1 MPYSKDA
8 TYKPIVIIFI
18 IFLFFTQFVII
29 ICNKNNIL
37 RDTHFLKYK
46 KALHLQPKDKR
57 KTTAYFTFIYPYNK
71 LYIRSNEKN
80 HKLNDDLKN
89 IILLFGRIA
98 EPYYPHTIEQFNNF
112 KEPYSKYI
120 YTDNIYNSTKW
131 ANVFKDNEK
140 VNKKQFY
147 QKICQLKFKWPINED
162 ENITEHD
169 FYNLVIERCL
179 NNINI
184 IRNNIHNLKT
194 LFIQILQK
202 KQIYNETN
210 PYRYNNE
217 KDTFIEKEEISRAQD
232 LYNKWEKELFT
243 SSAPNEEGISSSEK
257 NVQMQNDMKMKMM
270 EELYKFNLSDMF
282 KQHNR
287 SYTRLLV
294 NELFTK
300 EYPSKRITDMFLYL
314 IFQKDIEGFSYE
326 EFIMHLNILG
336 KKILLYNC
344 NHDSNIYFDSF
355 FFLMKNEIKKKSNH
369 IKKKT
374 QIPFSDSKV
383 MKTKKHYTINKNAYC
398 DNKNQI
404 KIIKNKP
411 NHNIISQ
418 TGMKKKIKSHQNPI
432 KINQN
437 TTNQV
442 LGKDKMQNCENCDKI
457 KNISNQSSFLLPQ
470 NLDNQ
475 IDIDHN
481 EKTKKNIQRNTQIR
495 KNCLKTKLIFI
506 VNYILN
512 TIKNIF

>member
-1 MPYSKDA
+1 MPYSKNVIH
-8 TYKPIVIIFI
+8 KPVVIIFI

-29 ICNKNNIL
+29 TCNKNNIL
-37 RDTHFLKYK
+37 RDAHFLKCK
-46 KALHLQPKDKR
+46 KTLYLQTKDKR
-57 KTTAYFTFIYPYNK
+57 KTPAYPAFIYPYNK
-71 LYIRSNEKN
+71 LYIKSNEKV

-131 ANVFKDNEK
+131 TNVFKDNEK
-140 VNKKQFY
+140 INKKQFY

-194 LFIQILQK
+194 LFTQILQK

-210 PYRYNNE
+210 ASIDNNE
-217 KDTFIEKEEISRAQD
+217 NDTYIEKDEISRAQD
-232 LYNKWEKELFT
+232 LYNQWEKELFT
-243 SSAPNEEGISSSEK
+243 SSTPNEEDASSSEK
-257 NVQMQNDMKMKMM
+257 NMQIQNDMKMKMM

-294 NELFTK
+294 NELFTR

-314 IFQKDIEGFSYE
+314 IFQKDVEGFSYE
-326 EFIMHLNILG
+326 EFLMHLNILG
-336 KKILLYNC
+336 KKMLLYNC
-344 NHDSNIYFDSF
+344 NHDSNIYFDRF
-355 FFLMKNEIKKKSNH
+355 FFLMKNEIKKKPNH

-374 QIPFSDSKV
+374 QIPFSDSKI
-383 MKTKKHYTINKNAYC
+383 MKTKKDYTINKNSYC

-404 KIIKNKP
+404 KITKNKP

-418 TGMKKKIKSHQNPI
+418 TGAKKKIKSHQNI
-432 KINQN
+432 
-437 TTNQV
+437 TNQV
-442 LGKDKMQNCENCDKI
+442 LENDQMQNIN
-457 KNISNQSSFLLPQ
+457 NQSNFLLPQ
-470 NLDNQ
+470 NIDNQ
-475 IDIDHN
+475 IDVDHN
-481 EKTKKNIQRNTQIR
+481 GKTENNIQTSTQIG
-495 KNCLKTKLIFI
+495 KNCLKSKLMFT

-512 TIKNIF
+512 AIKNIF